1 MRKKW
6 LAIQQLF
13 PIQILLVYE
22 QKLVQLLIPTCDVTC
37 AYLNVLI
44 CLLGVQLLGRIQDS
58 VRGGS

>member
-1 MRKKW
+1 MGKSW

-37 AYLNVLI
+37 AYMCFKCFNMLI
-44 CLLGVQLLGRIQDS
+44 GCS
-58 VRGGS
+58 VG